1 MAYFDAAYDVGRGA
15 GVPQPGRRLDR
26 LERDVLLLSRG
37 DTRWSLHPPG
47 PARRLVARLFG
58 RAAPNRLA
66 DPRLEALRRFAV
78 LLRRHGPRLRAEEEA
93 RLVAAGYDAGRI
105 AQARRLIASEPR
117 RRAPLR
123 AVDLLMLAVLLL
135 MAIGSFELVAGEVGD
150 RMIGAILLTVA
161 MLAFA
166 PIATLPD
173 PRD

>member
-15 GVPQPGRRLDR
+15 GITQPGRRLDR

-37 DTRWSLHPPG
+37 DARWSLRPAG

-66 DPRLEALRRFAV
+66 DPQLEALRRFAV
-78 LLRRHGPRLRAEEEA
+78 LLRRHGPALHTEEEA
-93 RLVAAGYDAGRI
+93 RLIAAGYDADRI

-117 RRAPLR
+117 RRALLR
-123 AVDLLMLAVLLL
+123 PVDLLMPAAVLLL
-135 MAIGSFELVAGEVGD
+135 AIGSFELVAGEVGD
-150 RMIGAILLTVA
+150 RVIGAILLTVA

-166 PIATLPD
+166 PIVTLPD
-173 PRD
+173 SRD